1 MVLVTGGTGFI
12 GRRLVNGLEASGA
25 DCILLSRDAVK
36 GHKTIVYDLLKDR
49 INKDDLNGVETIFHL
64 AGYAHDI
71 SSNNNDCLYQALNVD
86 ATTHLAELAGSS
98 GVKSFI
104 FISSVKAGGFDK
116 DILLN
121 EETQLE
127 PEGIYGKTKREA
139 ELRLLEIGKNYNMHV
154 AILRPSL
161 VYGPGV
167 KGNLKLM
174 ISGVKKGW
182 IPPLPEIGNRRS
194 MIHVDDLVEAILLV
208 ATNKTSN
215 GEIFIATDGNSY
227 SARKIYDAMCKISG
241 KSVSNWSIPYVFFYI
256 IGKLNG
262 RLRFKFQKLFGDEY
276 YSSGKLHSIGFEAKR
291 KLEEMNETSF

>member
-139 ELRLLEIGKNYNMHV
+139 EIQLLKIGKNGEPAFKVEKQN
-154 AILRPSL
+154 
-161 VYGPGV
+161 
-167 KGNLKLM
+167 
-174 ISGVKKGW
+174 
-182 IPPLPEIGNRRS
+182 IP
-194 MIHVDDLVEAILLV
+194 H
-208 ATNKTSN
+208 
-215 GEIFIATDGNSY
+215 
-227 SARKIYDAMCKISG
+227 
-241 KSVSNWSIPYVFFYI
+241 
-256 IGKLNG
+256 
-262 RLRFKFQKLFGDEY
+262 
-276 YSSGKLHSIGFEAKR
+276 
-291 KLEEMNETSF
+291 